1 MGSIDIVVAPQKVQV
16 DEEACLYSLQLASSC
31 ILPMTLKAAVELD
44 LLEILVAGCGGPSGK
59 PVMTATDVA
68 NHLKTDNPLA
78 AAMLDRML
86 RVLASYDVVKCAVE
100 ISDDAKTVTRRYGPA
115 PVCKFLTKN
124 EDGFSIAPLLL
135 MNNDKVLMESWY
147 YLKDTVL
154 EGGIPFN
161 KAYGMT
167 AFEYNAKVP
176 RLNRLFNEGMKS
188 HSVIFT
194 KNFLEIYQGFDD
206 INTLV
211 DVGGGIGATLSMIT
225 SKYPEIK
232 GINFDLPHVIAHVPQ
247 LPRVEHIGGDMFE
260 SVPTGDAIMMKV
272 SNLYLQFYIL
282 LIICTIIEQKL
293 SIITWNKKKTKIV
306 KSTSLWNFF
315 ANALKSLKLQF
326 ILHDWSDEHCMKI
339 LKNCYKVLPD
349 NGKVIILDAI
359 VPLNPDSSHIA
370 RCVAHVDLIMLANNP
385 GGKERTEQEFRSLAK
400 AAGFSGFK
408 ANYISANTWAIE
420 LTK

>member
-260 SVPTGDAIMMKV
+260 SVPTGDAIMMK
-272 SNLYLQFYIL
+272 
-282 LIICTIIEQKL
+282 
-293 SIITWNKKKTKIV
+293 
-306 KSTSLWNFF
+306 
-315 ANALKSLKLQF
+315 F